1 MKKIILLIPLLFL
14 ASCGSYNGSNP
25 TSIHPNESIFFN
37 DDIQYEAIDYS
48 NYVIAVPYQIISH
61 KVFKNDKVEQIVES
75 LNSLEYEEISM
86 NEYMTYGGTGYSL
99 LFSSKY
105 LDNYRIDIHNNRYAN
120 LTENRA
126 FILDSKV
133 TLPEPDEVY
142 YEFSNM
148 ANDTFSIMRDGKLL
162 YKISFGYDGFTFK
175 ESNFT
180 FDKPNYIIESQF
192 FGKINC
198 YDNIH
203 FTLNDEPVFYELSD
217 GLSLPIPIE

>member
-86 NEYMTYGGTGYSL
+86 NEYMNYGCTGYSL

-142 YEFSNM
+142 Y
-148 ANDTFSIMRDGKLL
+148 
-162 YKISFGYDGFTFK
+162 
-175 ESNFT
+175 
-180 FDKPNYIIESQF
+180 
-192 FGKINC
+192 
-198 YDNIH
+198 
-203 FTLNDEPVFYELSD
+203 
-217 GLSLPIPIE
+217 